1 MNKNDVKKTQKK
13 WMNEN
18 VISDKKKIYK
28 HVISI
33 KWGSNEKKNKHI
45 EAGLKIHYAYEKKG
59 VVVKSPD
66 LKTLGW
72 GFKSAL
78 GALGE
83 SVWKLFLGSTQ
94 AMWGH
99 LSRWY
104 IDNHRVLQEVV

>member
-1 MNKNDVKKTQKK
+1 
-13 WMNEN
+13 MNEN
-18 VISDKKKIYK
+18 VISDKKKIIYK

-45 EAGLKIHYAYEKKG
+45 EAGLKIHYAYKCFAFKKKS

-72 GFKSAL
+72 GFKPAL

-94 AMWGH
+94 AMWGN
-99 LSRWY
+99 LGRWY